1 MFRYKLLHLLL
12 FAVFLPI
19 LLPAQVANAD
29 AASKTKRIHSPHK
42 ASIYS
47 AVLPGLGQAYNRK
60 YWKIPIVY
68 GGFGGLGYFVSINT
82 KEYRLAKEAYAYVS
96 SGAEYPIENKYVG
109 RYSASDLISIRDYYR
124 RNTELSWILS
134 GLWYLLNIVDATV
147 DAHFFDYDI
156 SDNLSL
162 NIQPS
167 LLPSHPITQTL
178 DTKTMLSPP
187 VAGIS
192 INLKF

>member
-1 MFRYKLLHLLL
+1 MRPMLLHLLWL
-12 FAVFLPI
+12 AIFLPI
-19 LLPAQVANAD
+19 ALPAQQVATSNGSD
-29 AASKTKRIHSPHK
+29 LRKPHSPHK

-47 AVLPGLGQAYNRK
+47 AILPGLGQAYNRK

-68 GGFGGLGYFVSINT
+68 GGFGGLGYLVSMNT
-82 KEYRLAKEAYAYVS
+82 TEYRLAKDAFLYVS
-96 SGAEYPIENKYVG
+96 SGAEYPTDNKYVG
-109 RYSASDLISIRDYYR
+109 RYSEADLISIRDYYR
-124 RNTELSWILS
+124 RNVELSWILT
-134 GLWYLLNIVDATV
+134 GFWYLLNIVDATV

-162 NIQPS
+162 QVQPS
-167 LLPSHPITQTL
+167 LLPSHPITKGTEYQ
-178 DTKTMLSPP
+178 TMLSPP